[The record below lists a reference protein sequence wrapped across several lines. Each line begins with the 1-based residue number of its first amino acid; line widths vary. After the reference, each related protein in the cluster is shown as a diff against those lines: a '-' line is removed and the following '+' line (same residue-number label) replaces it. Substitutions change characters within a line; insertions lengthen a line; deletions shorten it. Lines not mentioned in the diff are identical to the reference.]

1 MKHYL
6 CKVYRDLSDYFIT
19 YLDKSKEFLMKLTV
33 RKLQLNDIEK
43 IVDYFV
49 KADKEYLLRMGADK
63 SKLPKREKW
72 IKKLEFE
79 YNKTY
84 EKKEFYY
91 IIWLIDNL
99 PVGHSNINKINFG
112 KDATMHLHLWKND
125 KRKKGLGLSFLKLTI
140 PYFFKYFE
148 LEKIICEPYSKNIA
162 PNRVLEKLGFE
173 FVRTYET
180 TPGWINF
187 YQTVNRYELKHE
199 KFRLLKLKRI

>member
-1 MKHYL
+1 
-6 CKVYRDLSDYFIT
+6 
-19 YLDKSKEFLMKLTV
+19 MKLTV
-33 RKLQLNDIEK
+33 RELELSDLEK
-43 IVDYFV
+43 IIDYFIN
-49 KADKEYLLRMGADK
+49 ADTDFLRAMGADK
-63 SKLPKREKW
+63 NKLPERNEW
-72 IKKLEFE
+72 IKKLEHEFAKPCAE
-79 YNKTY
+79 
-84 EKKEFYY
+84 KEFYY

-125 KRKKGLGLSFLKLTI
+125 KRKKGVGLSFLKLTI

-148 LEKIICEPYSKNIA
+148 LEKLICEPYSKNIA

>member
-1 MKHYL
+1 
-6 CKVYRDLSDYFIT
+6 
-19 YLDKSKEFLMKLTV
+19 MKLNV
-33 RKLQLNDIEK
+33 RELQLSDIEK

-49 KADKEYLLRMGADK
+49 KADTELLMRMGADK
-63 SKLPKREKW
+63 GKLPKREEW
-72 IKKLEFE
+72 IKKLEIE
-79 YNKTY
+79 YNTPFK
-84 EKKEFYY
+84 EKEFYY
-91 IIWLIDNL
+91 IVWLIDSL

-112 KDATMHLHLWKND
+112 KDATMHLHLWKNE

-148 LEKIICEPYSKNIA
+148 LEKLICEPYSENIA

-187 YQTVNRYELKHE
+187 YQKVNRYELNQE